1 MSLLNPSRYSFK
13 YLQDNGVPRTLVYT
27 GSSKIAAS
35 SSMGRTQK
43 KLNTYLDIY
52 QTENVVFASI
62 QVTAYNTIMVG
73 YSIESENI
81 QAKLLLEQLC
91 RRINLMSALLE
102 ATKNALIFGDAYLE
116 KRRQKDGTVA
126 HLFPVDPQTMIIDID
141 NYGRVVSYHQ
151 EINGQKGPILK
162 PSDILHFRFFEI
174 PSSPYG
180 LSLIEP
186 NLKVIERKRVAD
198 ESISNALIRHGTGKL
213 LVKVGTEADG
223 QIPPPETM
231 DDIRDS
237 LEDLN
242 ESNEIIVP
250 WMIDVSTI
258 DEKGIQGVDEYY
270 SYFLSQLVTGLMC
283 PEEALGLGKGTT
295 EATAKTKAVLWERML
310 KAYQYSISQVL
321 ERELF
326 NEYLLSKG
334 FIDQATQEPVY
345 SSIIFD
351 SVTEEDEA
359 MRAKWLGNLIGA
371 FKGGKLPLT
380 LNEVRKLLK
389 LAPRKDMEDVVD
401 LTPQGAVAKPT
412 EAPAPNGTPPQQ
424 NVTPQQVPQGE
435 ENNNGVV
442 RTEPQNP

>member
-1 MSLLNPSRYSFK
+1 MSLLNPTKGTFK
-13 YLQDNGVPRTLVYT
+13 YLQADGTARTLVYT
-27 GSSKIAAS
+27 GTSKAVQSSQ
-35 SSMGRTQK
+35 MGRSQK
-43 KLNTYLDIY
+43 KLKTYLDVY

-62 QVTAYNTIMVG
+62 QITAYNTVMVG
-73 YSIESENI
+73 YSIESDNP
-81 QAKLLLEQLC
+81 QAKYAVETFC
-91 RRINLMSALLE
+91 RRIHLKKSLLE
-102 ATKNALIFGDAYLE
+102 ACKNALVFGDAYLE
-116 KRRQKDGTVA
+116 KRRQKDGTVTQ
-126 HLFPVDPQTMIIDID
+126 LFPVDPQTMVIDVD
-141 NYGRVVSYHQ
+141 QFGRIVSYHQ
-151 EINGQKGPILK
+151 EMNGQKGPTLR
-162 PSDILHFRFFEI
+162 PTDILHFRFFEI

-186 NLKVIERKRVAD
+186 NLRVIERKKVAD

-213 LVKVGTEADG
+213 LVKVGTKEDG
-223 QIPPPETM
+223 QIPPDETM
-231 DDIRDS
+231 DEIKDS

-295 EATAKTKAVLWERML
+295 EATAKTKAILWERML
-310 KAYQYSISQVL
+310 KAYQYYISEVL
-321 ERELF
+321 EQDLF
-326 NEYLLSKG
+326 NEYLQAKG
-334 FIDQATQEPVY
+334 FIDQQTQEPIY
-345 SSIIFD
+345 TSITFD

-371 FKGGKLPLT
+371 FKSGKLPLT
-380 LNEVRKLLK
+380 RNEIRKLLK

-401 LTPQGAVAKPT
+401 ISPQGMQG
-412 EAPAPNGTPPQQ
+412 EQSPQQ
-424 NVTPQQVPQGE
+424 NVTPQQKVPQGE